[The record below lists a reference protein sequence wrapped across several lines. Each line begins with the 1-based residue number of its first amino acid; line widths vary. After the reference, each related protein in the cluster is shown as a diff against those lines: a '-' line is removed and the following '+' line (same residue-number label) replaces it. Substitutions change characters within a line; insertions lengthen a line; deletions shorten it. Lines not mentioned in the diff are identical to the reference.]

1 MKLKWKFVWLMKKM
15 SLKDAKCDE
24 ILSFSEWIFK
34 TTWEKLSLKIVIIKN
49 EVLGL

>member
-1 MKLKWKFVWLMKKM
+1 MKVCMIDEKM
-15 SLKDAKCDE
+15 SLKDVKCDE

-34 TTWEKLSLKIVIIKN
+34 TTWEMLSLKIVIIKN